1 MSEGKSISLTD
12 PKFIGRLDALY
23 LLAQRILKGN
33 LQADRRTEKRGS
45 GIDFADYSEYQL
57 GDDYRAIDWKVYARL
72 EQLLVKLFEVEEDT
86 TVYLLLDGSP
96 SMESKFNAAKKI
108 AASLGYIALNSLDR
122 LSSYHFS
129 DKLTPIMRPARSRG
143 KTLPFLRNLED
154 LKSSGKDSKFTQ
166 CCKSLLARHRKRGIV
181 VVLSDFL
188 FASGFDEGLRA
199 LQSVGHDVYCIQV
212 HDPKDLGCDWV
223 GDADLR
229 CSETGQHQKV
239 TITEEE
245 VRAYHLAMKEWNE
258 SLKKYCK
265 SKGIGLT
272 AVTTEDD
279 FEDIIQGLLL
289 KGGLVA

>member
-1 MSEGKSISLTD
+1 MSDKEINSLTD
-12 PKFIGRLDALY
+12 PEFIGKLDALY

-86 TVYLLLDGSP
+86 TVYILLDSSP
-96 SMESKFNAAKKI
+96 SMESKFDAAKKI
-108 AASLGYIALNSLDR
+108 AASLGYIALNSLDK

-129 DKLTPIMRPARSRG
+129 EKLRYVMTPSRGRG
-143 KTLPFLRNLED
+143 KTLPYLRSLED
-154 LKSSGKDSKFTQ
+154 LEFSGEDTRFTK

-188 FASGFDEGLRA
+188 FSSGFEDGLRV
-199 LQSVGHDVYCIQV
+199 LQSAGHDVYCIQI
-212 HDPKDLGCDWV
+212 HNPDDLKCDWL
-223 GDADLR
+223 GDADLI
-229 CSETGQHQKV
+229 CSETGEHEKV

-245 VRAYHLAMKEWNE
+245 ARAYNRAMKEWND

-272 AVTTEDD
+272 SVTSEDN
-279 FEDIIQGLLL
+279 FEEIIQSLLR

>member
-1 MSEGKSISLTD
+1 MSDKETQSLTD
-12 PKFIGRLDALY
+12 SKFINKLDALY

-86 TVYLLLDGSP
+86 TVYLLLDSSP
-96 SMESKFNAAKKI
+96 SMEPKFNAAKRII
-108 AASLGYIALNSLDR
+108 ARLGYIALNSLDK

-129 DKLTPIMRPARSRG
+129 DKLRHVMVPSRGRG
-143 KTLPFLRNLED
+143 KTLPFLRSLEG
-154 LKSSGKDSKFTQ
+154 LASSGKDTIFTK

-188 FASGFDEGLRA
+188 FASGFEDGLRT
-199 LQSVGHDVYCIQV
+199 LQSVGHDVYCIQI
-212 HDPKDLGCDWV
+212 HNPEDLHCDWV
-223 GDADLR
+223 GDADLV
-229 CSETGQHQKV
+229 CSETGVHEKV

-245 VRAYHLAMKEWNE
+245 ARAYNQAIKEWNE

-272 AVTTEDD
+272 SITTEDD
-279 FEDIIQGLLL
+279 FEDIIQSLLR